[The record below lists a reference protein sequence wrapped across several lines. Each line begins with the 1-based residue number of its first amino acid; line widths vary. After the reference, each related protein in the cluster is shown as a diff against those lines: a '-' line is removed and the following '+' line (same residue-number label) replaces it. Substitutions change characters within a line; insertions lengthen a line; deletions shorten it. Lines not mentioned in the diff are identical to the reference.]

1 MAMSVDREPVFWL
14 LLNSACMASKPF
26 LFLAVP
32 LSEEA
37 ELGGDTGQPGQ
48 ASSYSN
54 PYDINLSNKLRW
66 RVVF

>member
-1 MAMSVDREPVFWL
+1 MESTFFIAAYIVLCYAFMAMSVDRAPVFWL

-37 ELGGDTGQPGQ
+37 ELGGDTARAGQ
-48 ASSYSN
+48 
-54 PYDINLSNKLRW
+54 
-66 RVVF
+66 